1 MFRRIL
7 TPACFA
13 LLVLTAGL
21 ANANTAAAGQWASF
35 VIKNTSS
42 VPINYTVEWSD
53 GEVEVVTIAP
63 GDQLFHGVRLNAWGL
78 IPTPYIMFDNVAGDG
93 QYSETRYELD
103 AYVVDNPAIGGKGY
117 SFIFASGGVALNL
130 FAD

>member
-78 IPTPYIMFDNVAGDG
+78 IPTPYIMFDNVAGD
-93 QYSETRYELD
+93 
-103 AYVVDNPAIGGKGY
+103 VVDNPAIGGKGY
-117 SFIFASGGVALNL
+117 SFIFASGSVALNL